1 MKSDGEN
8 SGGGLPPLAERCLL
22 IFAVNQRLNFEAE
35 NSTNAPLC
43 CRGFSAMIELQE
55 AETRALAGHWAKHV
69 AEKYRLSVRSMMC
82 AGGCDETGA
91 QWEGNDTPRGFYE
104 MKNGLLCL
112 L

>member
-1 MKSDGEN
+1 MKSDGES

-55 AETRALAGHWAKHV
+55 AETRALVG
-69 AEKYRLSVRSMMC
+69 RLVKVRGTNRDGNPVQSC
-82 AGGCDETGA
+82 KQRQFA
-91 QWEGNDTPRGFYE
+91 QDNRHSCE
-104 MKNGLLCL
+104 
-112 L
+112 